1 MNTSDQAPTTASSL
15 KSKTKALAK
24 RGGRTPFESK
34 LIQAGHATSDQ
45 FDRAV
50 KDSQEQNV
58 PFISV
63 LEQILGQQLAPDIT
77 RYYKRQQLFELRVL
91 YGIEPIDPDV
101 DVDKFDIAALSALLD
116 SNIIPIAS
124 CRDCE
129 ILPLA
134 KTENSITNIS
144 FNLYPSI
151 LINNNKLIN

>member
-1 MNTSDQAPTTASSL
+1 MNTSDQAPTTAIG
-15 KSKTKALAK
+15 SKNNRTKALAK

-34 LIQAGHATSDQ
+34 LIQAGHATTDQ

-58 PFISV
+58 PFLTV

-91 YGIEPIDPDV
+91 YGIEPIDPDI
-101 DVDKFDIAALSALLD
+101 DVDKFDIPTLSALLD

-129 ILPLA
+129 MLA
-134 KTENSITNIS
+134 IAKSENSITLAVVS
-144 FNLYPSI
+144 PDSY
-151 LINNNKLIN
+151 K